1 MSSSPVSRFFERFP
15 DPGVNVY
22 PWLLAFL
29 VLIIAE
35 CVGFMVS
42 QIFMLVITYTA
53 GKNSCFLREGQMLT
67 TPKAKACSKTS

>member
-35 CVGFMVS
+35 CVGFMIS

-53 GKNSCFLREGQMLT
+53 GKNHLFLLT
-67 TPKAKACSKTS
+67 RHLLTNPKAKECSKTL